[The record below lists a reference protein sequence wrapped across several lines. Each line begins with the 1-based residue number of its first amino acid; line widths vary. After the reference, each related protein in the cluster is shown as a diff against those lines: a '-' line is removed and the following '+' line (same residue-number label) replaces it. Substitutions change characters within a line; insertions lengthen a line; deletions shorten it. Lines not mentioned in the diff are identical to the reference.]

1 MSGNYQKFN
10 TKTTNDTITGE
21 SQQNNQSSRAGS
33 ANNLFEDV
41 KRMQQRLDT
50 LEKTVNELS
59 KACPHNRGNPSH
71 NNLKNKFRNN

>member
-1 MSGNYQKFN
+1 MSGNYRKFN

-21 SQQNNQSSRAGS
+21 SQQNNQTSRAGS

-59 KACPHNRGNPSH
+59 KACPHNRGNPPQ
-71 NNLKNKFRNN
+71 NNLKGKFRNN